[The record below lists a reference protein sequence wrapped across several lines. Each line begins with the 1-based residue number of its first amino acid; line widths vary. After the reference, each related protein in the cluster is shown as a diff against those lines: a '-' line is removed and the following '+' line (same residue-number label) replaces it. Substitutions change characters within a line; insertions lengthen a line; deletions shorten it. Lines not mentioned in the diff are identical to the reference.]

1 MVSWPPYPGR
11 KASLLALA
19 VLAGALTAAAPTV
32 RSLSGAEPITPI
44 PAPAGLDPR
53 RVALGEQLFRD
64 PRLSHDN
71 TLSCGSCHDTSTNGA
86 SANARDRGANGSL
99 LPFNT
104 PTVFNAALNFRLTWE
119 GNVRSLER
127 EAEEG
132 LRNPAIMASSAEEAL
147 VKISADKVMTER
159 FRVAYGRAPDV
170 PACALRAIR
179 HRRAQNRCSSTSIVS
194 RRKPRLAVWRV
205 KQRTPSS
212 PTPVC

>member
-1 MVSWPPYPGR
+1 MPRRAMTMVSWPPYPNR

-19 VLAGALTAAAPTV
+19 MLAGALTAAAPTF
-32 RSLSGAEPITPI
+32 RSSSGAEQITPI

-71 TLSCGSCHDTSTNGA
+71 TLSCSSCHDISTNGA
-86 SANARDRGANGSL
+86 SANAQDRGAQGSL

-104 PTVFNAALNFRLTWE
+104 LTVFNAALNFRLNWE

-132 LRNPAIMASSAEEAL
+132 LRNPSSA
-147 VKISADKVMTER
+147 
-159 FRVAYGRAPDV
+159 
-170 PACALRAIR
+170 
-179 HRRAQNRCSSTSIVS
+179 S
-194 RRKPRLAVWRV
+194 RSR
-205 KQRTPSS
+205 
-212 PTPVC
+212 

>member
-1 MVSWPPYPGR
+1 MIPRCALTMVSWPPYPGR

-32 RSLSGAEPITPI
+32 RSASGAEPITPI
-44 PAPAGLDPR
+44 PAPAGLDPG

-86 SANARDRGANGSL
+86 SANSQDRGAHGSL

-104 PTVFNAALNFRLTWE
+104 PTVFNAALNFRLNWE

-132 LRNPAIMASSAEEAL
+132 LRSPVMASSAEAAL
-147 VKISADKVMTER
+147 VKISADE
-159 FRVAYGRAPDV
+159 
-170 PACALRAIR
+170 
-179 HRRAQNRCSSTSIVS
+179 
-194 RRKPRLAVWRV
+194 
-205 KQRTPSS
+205 
-212 PTPVC
+212 